1 MNIKRIFDE
10 HLQTLPEELKQNSS
24 FQNFLSS
31 VEQTLKQTE
40 TSDEEQLL
48 AIQKQAAEDK
58 ENLQLLINLVSSFHS
73 GVLVENE
80 LRQII
85 FTNQLFCDIFSIPVP
100 PNLLTGADCSGSA
113 EASKGLMKEP
123 EQFVSRIT
131 EILEKRE
138 AVYNEE
144 VYFANGD
151 VYERDYVPIFI
162 KEKYKGHLWE
172 YRDITEKKITKDTS
186 YFKNDNTS
194 RSLVI

>member
-100 PNLLTGADCSGSA
+100 LSWLGN
-113 EASKGLMKEP
+113 
-123 EQFVSRIT
+123 I
-131 EILEKRE
+131 
-138 AVYNEE
+138 
-144 VYFANGD
+144 
-151 VYERDYVPIFI
+151 RD
-162 KEKYKGHLWE
+162 WE
-172 YRDITEKKITKDTS
+172 TDRKS
-186 YFKNDNTS
+186 
-194 RSLVI
+194 VV